1 MLEKSGDSAR
11 TADELPENGAGKGRD
26 TRRPA
31 PRHMTATRENKD
43 FLEKWLASAKK
54 NFPEYGCIQSKYRP
68 NPAITGKIML
78 KPIAPIRAY
87 FKTYGKAGIVPAV
100 LFVFLSGFFCIL
112 LLGLWKAVDSPLQ
125 ALPAAI
131 SNPLQE
137 PEPPNPEILQVIQ
150 ASPDGLL
157 ETAQLDQEIVVV
169 FNHPMVPLGR
179 VQETKRECFTI
190 EPAIKGDIRWY
201 GTRVAAFIPDEPLK
215 PGSSYK
221 VTVPVQEALNGKKMK
236 AAYTFRFRTPPLKLH
251 YSYPYSGNRIRYEE
265 DFKLYFNYPVSLRD
279 IQRMGRIL
287 ANGREVDFKATYK
300 MDDDDDSES
309 DKSSVRLIPEDE
321 LPRNA
326 KIQVILKKGLP
337 PEGGND
343 GLEQDSVITYQTY
356 GPLHVSFAKKGG
368 YFQDAWSTGI
378 QFNNPVD
385 PAKALQF
392 IRIEPPL
399 DRSTPDSDET
409 TFMSVREW
417 PVEAGQKVTIYVS
430 EGLTDVMGNRLSG
443 NHKFEVT
450 LPAYRPD
457 FSMRYGTSEV
467 IESEMKQQVP
477 ASMAA
482 IPEFT
487 VGHRTLNLS
496 DIQQY
501 LASSSSSSYLKNLS
515 YETKQIPTK
524 LKPVDAA
531 TFGVDFSPYLDKKH
545 RGWVAVYVAA
555 DTLNWQNKKTRESS
569 YRILQS
575 TDLGMIVKESPMGI
589 HVWVHKLSDNEPVKG
604 AKVDAYTLNRKHGAC
619 ETDAQGYCKVGRK
632 QDRLTSGTLV
642 VATTK
647 EDRAFLTSRDHY
659 RYTWSVSSYFD
670 YTAGYPDLK
679 GIIEFDRRLY
689 RPGEEIHVKA
699 FLSLLHHGQLK
710 ALDAKQGK
718 VRATV
723 RNSRG
728 KIIKDVTLTGTEEG
742 GVDLSLQTEK
752 DAPTGHYTVRIELLE
767 IQGRA
772 VSSISGFPDRDLSA
786 TFQVEEFRPATFSA
800 STDGIRDVSSGT
812 TLDLVA
818 RGVYLFGAPMAGAKS
833 TLSIYAQSMDI
844 RDSRFQ
850 GFAFG
855 DWVYDDYESTSASL
869 VARLDGTLDSR
880 GEMKHAFQTNL
891 AHKKMVVLDTE
902 NAGRIELKPHLTLT
916 VENQVRDLGDRT
928 VTSTKTATI
937 FADDVFPGIKRKQY
951 FTTAG
956 KPARFELIAL
966 NKNQRVEST
975 NLTIEVFRRVYRT
988 SETRG
993 PGGSERNETT
1003 ETLQRVKKESLSTGK
1018 TPVEF
1023 SFVPEEAGVYF
1034 IVARTSSGAF
1044 ARVPFYVGGAGYG
1057 YWSLSQDDRIELIP
1071 EQTDYKPGDT
1081 ARILIQSPYKDATAI
1096 VTVER
1101 EKVFEQRTVKITSS
1115 AQSIEIPIKGEY
1127 LPEIHVGVMLIRPRT
1142 DAKPTRTEDP
1152 GKPQFKMGMVRL
1164 NVSSEQKRIPLVIKT
1179 SCDPCKPGMEVT
1191 TTIRTAPN
1199 AEVALSVADRA
1210 VLDLLN
1216 YHFSDPVEA
1225 MYSGW
1230 PLGVRVLEN
1239 RGSIIEQLLLATKGD
1254 SPGGGGDED
1263 DSGGFGLDGDQASR
1277 RNFKYTAY
1285 WNPKL
1290 KANNKGEIQ
1299 FTFRLP
1305 DNLTTFRFMA
1315 MAARDGGYGKSDY
1328 EIQVRRDVVIQK
1340 LVPRFIR
1347 PGDRLELGS
1356 LVINSTGI
1364 KKDLRVEMKLPG
1376 LQCENPLNRNLT
1388 IAAGETAEATET
1400 CWLPTPQKK
1409 EKLPASGTELKG
1421 SFSALDGQ
1429 QRLDAM
1435 EFSFPVLIERYR
1447 EAFATTGMATKDQ
1460 KGEEFISIPDP
1471 DKYPAEVS
1479 MQLSSTVLQAM
1490 EGAFYYFENYPYL
1503 CLEQRSSAYLVSL
1516 VTPDRFLPDN
1526 FMGQYS
1532 KSQLEDLVLK
1542 SLPEFQN
1549 SDGGFRLWKDNS
1561 TARSSPYTTAYVF
1574 LVLQEAQKR
1583 GRPISA
1589 RTMAQAEAYLR
1600 NYAKNPDRDFRA
1612 YLLETLALIN
1622 YVLRDRPVAGVA
1634 DYLVKH
1640 SDELSLR
1647 ASAYLLLSDL
1657 ESGAITL
1664 DAAVSEKLLTR
1675 FQNQVRWNARR
1686 AELQERT
1693 SFSYSRAFY
1702 SDEGTIALWL
1712 RVLTY
1717 WKPQHPLVPRLV
1729 QSVIVRNPHTSSSH
1743 SEALMA
1749 LSLATYHEKVEK
1761 SADTEFSIRIGD
1773 KSVFDGELTD
1783 KKSES
1788 LHKLS
1793 AEELKKFY
1801 TGSMKSLDFV
1811 SKGPGQ
1817 LYYTTWMQ
1825 YSLPPLRPEPADE
1838 GIEVQRT
1845 IQPLDQVL
1853 GRGSTKPFA
1862 AGEDE
1867 MKRGQIYLVR
1877 ITVTTARPLS
1887 HFILRDPLPSHS
1899 EIVNTGFATESFAG
1913 SGLTGHSSPDGYWWA
1928 SPAMTDYRDDAFEVV
1943 QTYLPAGA
1951 HQYVYLIRPL
1961 FRGKALYPAASA
1973 YSMYEPE
1980 IFGRSA
1986 DAIQVVE

>member
-1 MLEKSGDSAR
+1 ML
-11 TADELPENGAGKGRD
+11 N
-26 TRRPA
+26 
-31 PRHMTATRENKD
+31 
-43 FLEKWLASAKK
+43 
-54 NFPEYGCIQSKYRP
+54 
-68 NPAITGKIML
+68 
-78 KPIAPIRAY
+78 PIAPMRAY
-87 FKTYGKAGIVPAV
+87 FKTYGKAGVLPAV
-100 LFVFLSGFFCIL
+100 VFIFLSGFFSL
-112 LLGLWKAVDSPLQ
+112 LLFGLWKAADAPLE

-131 SNPLQE
+131 TNPLQE
-137 PEPPNPEILQVIQ
+137 PEPPNPNILQVIQ

-157 ETAQLDQEIVVV
+157 ETAQLNQEIVVV

-179 VQETKRECFTI
+179 VKEAKRKSFTI
-190 EPAIKGDIRWY
+190 EPEIEGAIRWY
-201 GTRVAAFIPDEPLK
+201 GTRVAAFIPEKPLR

-221 VTVPVQEALNGKKMK
+221 VTVPVQEALNGKKMSGE
-236 AAYTFRFRTPPLKLH
+236 YSFRFRTPPLKLH
-251 YSYPYSGNRIRYEE
+251 YSYPYSGNRIRYEQ
-265 DFKLYFNYPVSLRD
+265 DFRLYFNYPVSIRD
-279 IQRMGRIL
+279 IQRMVRIT
-287 ANGREVDFKATYK
+287 ANGGAVDFEATYK
-300 MDDDDDSES
+300 MNEDEEDITR
-309 DKSSVRLIPEDE
+309 SSVRLIPDGD
-321 LPRNA
+321 LPRDA
-326 KIQVILKKGLP
+326 KIQIVLKKGLP

-343 GLEQDSVITYQTY
+343 GLEQDAIITYQTY
-356 GPLHVSFAKKGG
+356 GPLKVSFPQKGK

-378 QFNNPVD
+378 QFNNPVN
-385 PAKALQF
+385 PAQALKH

-399 DRSTPDSDET
+399 DRSTPGDGET
-409 TFMSVREW
+409 TFMSLREW
-417 PVEAGQKVTIYVS
+417 PVEAGQKVTVYVTA
-430 EGLTDVMGNRLSG
+430 GLTDVMGNKLAG
-443 NHKFEVT
+443 NHKFEFN

-457 FSMRYGTSEV
+457 FSMRYGNSEI

-487 VGHRTLNLS
+487 VGHRTLNVA

-501 LASSSSSSYLKNLS
+501 LANNSSSSYLKGLK
-515 YETKQIPTK
+515 YETKQVQTK
-524 LKPVDAA
+524 LKPEDAA
-531 TFGVDFSPYLDKKH
+531 TFGVDFSPYLDKKK

-555 DTLNWQNKKTRESS
+555 DTLNWQNKKQRESS

-589 HVWVHKLSDNEPVKG
+589 HVWVHKLSNNQPVKE
-604 AKVDAYTLNRKHGAC
+604 ATVDAFTLNRKHGTC
-619 ETDAQGYCKVGRK
+619 KTDAQGYCKVGRK

-642 VATTK
+642 VATTN

-679 GIIEFDRRLY
+679 GLIEFDRRLY

-699 FLSLLHHGQLK
+699 FLSLLHHGKLK
-710 ALDAKQGK
+710 ALTGKQGK

-728 KIIKDVTLTGTEEG
+728 KIIKDVTLSGSEEG
-742 GVDLSLQTEK
+742 GVDLSLKTEK
-752 DAPTGHYTVRIELLE
+752 DAPTGHYTVRLELAEIE
-767 IQGRA
+767 GRSVA
-772 VSSISGFPDRDLSA
+772 SIKGFPDRDLSA

-800 STDGIRDVSSGT
+800 SIDGMRNVSSGAT
-812 TLDLVA
+812 VDLVA
-818 RGVYLFGAPMAGAKS
+818 RGMYLFGAPMGGAKS
-833 TLSIYAQSMDI
+833 TLSIYAQSTDI
-844 RDSRFQ
+844 YDSRFQ

-855 DWVYDDYESTSASL
+855 DWVYDAYESSSAGL
-869 VARLDGTLDSR
+869 VARLEGTLDSR

-891 AHKKMVVLDTE
+891 AHKKLVVLETE
-902 NAGRIELKPHLTLT
+902 NAGRIELKPHLSLT

-928 VTSTKTATI
+928 VTSTKTATVY
-937 FADDVFPGIKRKQY
+937 ADEVFPGIKRMQY
-951 FTTAG
+951 FSASG
-956 KPARFELIAL
+956 QPARFQLVAL
-966 NKNQRVEST
+966 NKNQQVEST
-975 NLTIEVFRRVYRT
+975 SLTVEVFRRVYRS

-993 PGGSERNETT
+993 PGGSSRNETT
-1003 ETLQRVKKESLSTGK
+1003 ETLERVKKDSVSTGK

-1023 SFVPEEAGVYF
+1023 SFVPEQAGSYF

-1044 ARVPFYVGGAGYG
+1044 ARVPFYVGGSGYG
-1057 YWSLSQDDRIELIP
+1057 YWGLSQDDRIELIP

-1081 ARILIQSPYKDATAI
+1081 ARILIQSPYKNATAI

-1101 EKVFEQRTVKITSS
+1101 EKVFEQRTVKLTSS
-1115 AQSIEIPIKGEY
+1115 AQSIEIPIKSEY
-1127 LPEIHVGVMLIRPRT
+1127 LPEIHIGVMLIRPRT
-1142 DAKPTRTEDP
+1142 DAKPTRSEDP

-1164 NVSSEQKRIPLVIKT
+1164 NVSSEEKRIPLAIKT

-1239 RGSIIEQLLLATKGD
+1239 RGSLIEQLLLATKGD

-1285 WNPKL
+1285 WNPTL
-1290 KANNKGEIQ
+1290 KANSKGEIQ

-1315 MAARDGGYGKSDY
+1315 MAARDGGYAKSDY
-1328 EIQVRRDVVIQK
+1328 EIQVRRDIVIQK
-1340 LVPRFIR
+1340 LIPRFIR

-1356 LVINSTGI
+1356 LVINSTNQS
-1364 KKDLRVEMKLPG
+1364 KNLKVDMKLPG
-1376 LQCENPLNRNLT
+1376 LKCEKPLSKNITL
-1388 IAAGETAEATET
+1388 AAGETGEATET
-1400 CWLPTPQKK
+1400 CWLPMPEKK
-1409 EKLPASGTELKG
+1409 EKLPESGTQLEG
-1421 SFSALDGQ
+1421 SFSALEGER
-1429 QRLDAM
+1429 RLDAM
-1435 EFSFPVLIERYR
+1435 EFSFPVMIERYR
-1447 EAFATTGMATKDQ
+1447 EAFATSGMATKDE
-1460 KGEEFISIPDP
+1460 KGEEFISVPDP
-1471 DKYPAEVS
+1471 EKYPAEVH

-1516 VTPDRFLPDN
+1516 VTPDQYLPKT
-1526 FMGQYS
+1526 FMGKYS
-1532 KSQLEDLVLK
+1532 KAQLEDLVLG
-1542 SLPEFQN
+1542 SLAEFQN
-1549 SDGGFRLWKDNS
+1549 SDGGFRLWKDHT
-1561 TARSSPYTTAYVF
+1561 TARSSPYTTAYVL
-1574 LVLQEAQKR
+1574 LVLQEAKKR
-1583 GRPISA
+1583 GRPVSA
-1589 RTMAQAEAYLR
+1589 RVMAQAEAYLR
-1600 NYAKNPDRDFRA
+1600 NYAKKPDRDFRG

-1622 YVLRDRPVAGVA
+1622 YVLKDRPVAGIA
-1634 DYLVKH
+1634 DYLSSH
-1640 SDELSLR
+1640 NEDLSLR

-1657 ESGAITL
+1657 ESGAISL
-1664 DAAVSEKLLTR
+1664 KPEVSEKLLKR

-1702 SDEGTIALWL
+1702 SSEGTVALWL
-1712 RVLTY
+1712 RVLTA
-1717 WKPQHPLVPRLV
+1717 WQPQHPLVPRLV
-1729 QSVIVRNPHTSSSH
+1729 QSVIVRNPYTSSSH

-1749 LSLATYHEKVEK
+1749 MSLANYHEKIEK
-1761 SADTEFSIRIGD
+1761 SSDTAYSVRIGD
-1773 KSVFDGELTD
+1773 SSIFDGKLTG
-1783 KKSES
+1783 KKPNSV
-1788 LHKLS
+1788 HKLS

-1801 TGSMKSLDFV
+1801 SGSMKSLDFV
-1811 SKGPGQ
+1811 SQGPGQ

-1825 YSLPPLRPEPADE
+1825 YTLPPLRPEPADE

-1845 IQPLDQVL
+1845 IQPLDEVL
-1853 GRGSTKPFA
+1853 GQGSTQPFE

-1867 MKRGQIYLVR
+1867 MKRGRIYLVR
-1877 ITVTTARPLS
+1877 ITVTTSRPLS

-1913 SGLTGHSSPDGYWWA
+1913 SGLTGHRSPDGYWWA
-1928 SPAMTDYRDDAFEVV
+1928 SPALTDYRDDAFEVV

-1951 HQYVYLIRPL
+1951 HQYIYLIRPL
-1961 FRGKALYPAASA
+1961 FRGEALYPAASA

-1986 DAIQVVE
+1986 DAMQVVE